1 MEKHLPFW
9 QSTSKS
15 VCVCVCVVELC
26 VIRWNHLRLRKGI
39 LLFWWDL
46 ITAKCQQGNMC
57 SYVSTVMWPKKW
69 RKSSR
74 NKKLLHNTDLV
85 SNRIRF
91 ILIELS
97 WARICEDG
105 QRALHLPVSSLLN
118 NGEDWN
124 PKRLPGPFIMNPQ
137 DFSFWSFL
145 TRSVVRRRMC
155 RGRLEW
161 CCWTAKNWSWA
172 AISRQSVKTFLIW
185 WLHTSGSWNTIFSV

>member
-1 MEKHLPFW
+1 MEILAVFLKIYVCGGALCHKVKPFTLKKRNLALLVRLDYSKM
-9 QSTSKS
+9 STRKY
-15 VCVCVCVVELC
+15 VQLC
-26 VIRWNHLRLRKGI
+26 FYFNV
-39 LLFWWDL
+39 
-46 ITAKCQQGNMC
+46 
-57 SYVSTVMWPKKW
+57 PKKR
-69 RKSSR
+69 RKSSQS
-74 NKKLLHNTDLV
+74 KKLLHNTALV

-105 QRALHLPVSSLLN
+105 QRALRLPDGSFLN

-124 PKRLPGPFIMNPQ
+124 PKRHPGPFIMNPQ
-137 DFSFWSFL
+137 EFLFCSFL